1 MTSKRIPFRMTKFLR
16 LLCLGFF
23 LALALGCGKHES
35 SITGTVTFDGTPLT
49 RGTVTF
55 HPKAGGA
62 AAYARIDA
70 DGNYTVKT
78 GDQEGLKAG
87 EYVATVVATAA
98 PGPGQSEAAM
108 GKLLIPAP
116 MARSNSQSSSTQS
129 RKARTK
135 SIYRSRANS
144 NRENFHEH

>member
-1 MTSKRIPFRMTKFLR
+1 MQVANFKLTISNLQFAICNLQCLR
-16 LLCLGFF
+16 FSF
-23 LALALGCGKHES
+23 LAFLLALCFGCGKHES
-35 SITGTVTFDGTPLT
+35 SITGAVTVDGKPLT

-70 DGNYTVKT
+70 DGSYTVKT

-87 EYVATVVATAA
+87 DYVATVVATAA

-108 GKLLIPAP
+108 GKLIIPARYGTIEQSKLEYTIT
-116 MARSNSQSSSTQS
+116 AGSNKIDITL
-129 RKARTK
+129 K
-135 SIYRSRANS
+135 SK
-144 NRENFHEH
+144 